1 MRWLAILLLAAL
13 PLVAQMKLTV
23 SQLRSFLKSSVD
35 LHQPD
40 KQVAGYLKKTKLAQ
54 RLEPADFEEFTS
66 MGIGPM
72 TIEVLR
78 DLVTETK
85 ALPAAP
91 PPAPAAAKRPAVVIP
106 PPSAEEQKDIIE
118 KAREYALGYS
128 KRLPDFICMQV
139 TRRYIDPSGLEFWRN
154 SDTITTRL
162 SYFEQKEDYK
172 VITING
178 RMTEV
183 PYQKLD
189 GATSSGEFGTLMR
202 ELFEDQTQAHFE
214 WQRWATL
221 RGKRN
226 HVYTYYVAQPNS
238 KWTVSYQRTDV
249 TTPGYRGLVYIDRD
263 TLEVTR
269 ITLDADMPPSF
280 PVQMASTMLDYDST
294 DISGSKFMLP
304 LRAEVRMRAGK
315 DLVKNEVEF
324 RLYRKFG
331 ADTSIKF
338 DTPEPLGS
346 DLITE
351 EPPKPQQP

>member
-1 MRWLAILLLAAL
+1 MRWLAVLLLLALPAL
-13 PLVAQMKLTV
+13 AQTRMSLD
-23 SQLRSFLKSSVD
+23 QLRSFLKSSVD
-35 LHQPD
+35 LRQPD
-40 KQVAGYLKKTKLAQ
+40 RNVADYLKKSTLTQ
-54 RLEPADFEEFTS
+54 RLQPQDFEDLTG
-66 MGIGPM
+66 MGVGPK
-72 TIEVLR
+72 TIEALR
-78 DLVTETK
+78 DLLTTTK
-85 ALPAAP
+85 NLPAAP
-91 PPAPAAAKRPAVVIP
+91 APAKAAAKPAAPAIP
-106 PPSAEEQKDIIE
+106 PPSAAEQKEIIE
-118 KAREYALGYS
+118 SARDYALGYS

-139 TRRYIDPSGLEFWRN
+139 TRRYIDPSGLEFWR
-154 SDTITTRL
+154 SADTITTRL
-162 SYFEQKEDYK
+162 SYFEQHEDYK

-183 PYQKLD
+183 QYQKLD
-189 GATSSGEFGTLMR
+189 GATSSGEFGSLMR
-202 ELFEDQTQAHFE
+202 ELFEPATQARFE

-249 TTPGYRGLVYIDRD
+249 TTPGYRGSVFVDRD

-280 PVQMASTMLDYDST
+280 PVQMATTVLDYDST

-351 EPPKPQQP
+351 QPPKQ

>member
-1 MRWLAILLLAAL
+1 MRWAAVLLFLAVPAL
-13 PLVAQMKLTV
+13 AQMRMTV
-23 SQLRSFLKSSVD
+23 DQLRAFLKSSVD

-40 KQVAGYLKKTKLAQ
+40 KQVADYLKKSKLTQ
-54 RLEPADFEEFTS
+54 RLEPGLFEEFS
-66 MGIGPM
+66 GMGVGPR
-72 TIEVLR
+72 TVEALR
-78 DLVTETK
+78 DLLTLTK
-85 ALPAAP
+85 DLPAGPAPVAKKP
-91 PPAPAAAKRPAVVIP
+91 PPPVIP

-139 TRRYIDPSGLEFWRN
+139 TRRYVDPSGLEFWRN
-154 SDTITTRL
+154 ADTITTRL

-183 PYQKLD
+183 SYQKLD
-189 GATSSGEFGTLMR
+189 GATSSGEFGSMMR
-202 ELFEDQTQAHFE
+202 ELFEAGTQARFE

-249 TTPGYRGLVYIDRD
+249 TTPGYRGLVYVDRD

-269 ITLDADMPPSF
+269 ITLDADMPPAF
-280 PVQMASTMLDYDST
+280 PVQMATTVLDYDST
-294 DISGSKFMLP
+294 DISGAKFMLP

-315 DLVKNEVEF
+315 ELVKNEVEF

-338 DTPEPLGS
+338 DTPEPLPA
-346 DLITE
+346 DATTE
-351 EPPKPQQP
+351 QPPKQ

>member
-1 MRWLAILLLAAL
+1 MRWFVFLLLAA
-13 PLVAQMKLTV
+13 VSAFGQTRLTLD
-23 SQLRSFLKSSVD
+23 QLRTFLKSSVD
-35 LHQPD
+35 LHHQD
-40 KQVAGYLKKTKLAQ
+40 KQVADFLKKSKLTQ
-54 RLEPADFEEFTS
+54 RLEARDFEDFTT
-66 MGIGPM
+66 MGVGPK
-72 TIEVLR
+72 TVEALR
-78 DLVTETK
+78 DMLTQSK
-85 ALPAAP
+85 DLPAAP
-91 PPAPAAAKRPAVVIP
+91 PKAPVAARKPAPVIP
-106 PPSAEEQKDIIE
+106 PPSMAEQKDIIE

-139 TRRYIDPSGLEFWRN
+139 TRRYVDPSGLEFWRN

-183 PYQKLD
+183 AYQKLD
-189 GATSSGEFGTLMR
+189 GATSSGEFGSMMR
-202 ELFEDQTQAHFE
+202 ELFEANTAARFE

-226 HVYTYYVAQPNS
+226 HVYSYFVAQPNS

-249 TTPGYRGLVYIDRD
+249 TTPGYHGLVFVDRD
-263 TLEVTR
+263 SLEVTR

-280 PVQMASTMLDYDST
+280 PVQMATTVLDYDST
-294 DISGSKFMLP
+294 DISGAKFMLP

-315 DLVKNEVEF
+315 ELVKNEVEF

-338 DTPEPLGS
+338 DTPEPLGA
-346 DLITE
+346 DATAE
-351 EPPKPQQP
+351 QPVKP

>member
-1 MRWLAILLLAAL
+1 MRWLAVVLLLTVPAL
-13 PLVAQMKLTV
+13 AQMRMTTD
-23 SQLRSFLKSSVD
+23 QLRAFLKSSVD
-35 LHQPD
+35 LHQSD
-40 KQVAGYLKKTKLAQ
+40 KQVADYLKKSKLTQ
-54 RLEPADFEEFTS
+54 RLEPRFFEEFS
-66 MGIGPM
+66 GMGVGPR
-72 TIEVLR
+72 TVEALR
-78 DLVTETK
+78 DLMTLTK
-85 ALPAAP
+85 DLPAP
-91 PPAPAAAKRPAVVIP
+91 PPPVPVAAKPPAAVIP
-106 PPSAEEQKDIIE
+106 PPTPAEQKEFIE

-154 SDTITTRL
+154 ADTITTRL

-183 PYQKLD
+183 PYQRLD
-189 GATSSGEFGTLMR
+189 GSTSSGEFGSMMR
-202 ELFEDQTQAHFE
+202 ELFEPDTQARFE

-226 HVYTYYVAQPNS
+226 HVYTYFVAQPNS
-238 KWTVSYQRTDV
+238 KWSVSYQRRDV
-249 TTPGYRGLVYIDRD
+249 TTPGYRGLIYVDRD
-263 TLEVTR
+263 SLEVTR
-269 ITLDADMPPSF
+269 ITLDAEMPPSF
-280 PVQMASTMLDYDST
+280 PVQAATTVLDYDNI

-304 LRAEVRMRAGK
+304 LRAEVRMRAGR
-315 DLVKNEVEF
+315 DLIKNEVEF

-346 DLITE
+346 DVTTE
-351 EPPKPQQP
+351 QPPKP

>member
-1 MRWLAILLLAAL
+1 MLLAVPA
-13 PLVAQMKLTV
+13 VAQMRMTV
-23 SQLRSFLKSSVD
+23 DQLRSFLKSSVD
-35 LHQPD
+35 LHQSD
-40 KQVAGYLKKTKLAQ
+40 KQVADYLKKAKLSQ
-54 RLEPADFEEFTS
+54 RLEARFFEEFS
-66 MGIGPM
+66 GMGVGPR
-72 TIEVLR
+72 TVEVLR
-78 DLVTETK
+78 DLVTLTK
-85 ALPAAP
+85 DLPA
-91 PPAPAAAKRPAVVIP
+91 PPAPVIAPAKAPVIAIP
-106 PPSAEEQKDIIE
+106 PPGADEQKEIIE
-118 KAREYALGYS
+118 RAREYALGYS

-162 SYFEQKEDYK
+162 SYFDQKEDYK

-183 PYQKLD
+183 PYQRLD
-189 GATSSGEFGTLMR
+189 GATSSGEFGSMMR
-202 ELFEDQTQAHFE
+202 ELFEPNTQARFE

-221 RGKRN
+221 RGRRN

-249 TTPGYRGLVYIDRD
+249 TTPGYRGLVFVDRD
-263 TLEVTR
+263 TQEVSR
-269 ITLDADMPPSF
+269 ITLEADLPPSF
-280 PVQMASTMLDYDST
+280 PVQMATTMLDYDST

-338 DTPEPLGS
+338 DTPEPLGA
-346 DLITE
+346 DVTTE
-351 EPPKPQQP
+351 QPPKQ

>member
-1 MRWLAILLLAAL
+1 MRWLVAVFLLAV
-13 PLVAQMKLTV
+13 PLAAQMRLTV
-23 SQLRSFLKSSVD
+23 DQLRAFLKSSVD
-35 LHQPD
+35 LHQSD
-40 KQVAGYLKKTKLAQ
+40 KQVSEYLKKSKLTQ
-54 RLEPADFEEFTS
+54 RLGPAAFEELS
-66 MGIGPM
+66 GMAVGPK
-72 TIEVLR
+72 TVEALR
-78 DLVTETK
+78 DLLTLTK
-85 ALPAAP
+85 DLPEPAP
-91 PPAPAAAKRPAVVIP
+91 PVVAAKPVVIAIP
-106 PPSAEEQKDIIE
+106 PPTAAEQKEIIGR
-118 KAREYALGYS
+118 AREYALGYS
-128 KRLPDFICMQV
+128 KQLPDFICMQV
-139 TRRYIDPSGLEFWRN
+139 TRRYVDPSGLEFWRN
-154 SDTITTRL
+154 ADTITTRL

-189 GATSSGEFGTLMR
+189 GATSSGEFGSMMR
-202 ELFEDQTQAHFE
+202 ELFEDATQARFE

-226 HVYTYYVAQPNS
+226 HVYTYFVAQPNS

-249 TTPGYRGLVYIDRD
+249 TTPGYRGLVFVDRD
-263 TLEVTR
+263 SLEVTR
-269 ITLDADMPPSF
+269 ITLEADMPPSF
-280 PVQMASTMLDYDST
+280 PVQMATTVLDYDST

-338 DTPEPLGS
+338 DVPPEPLGT
-346 DLITE
+346 DVTTE
-351 EPPKPQQP
+351 QPPKQ